1 MNEETRYIKL
11 VEELIDGADAGDF
24 NDAPNIPAKY
34 KYEHLQALF
43 MLHKVL
49 DGGEDLYK
57 SFYHIAIKCGENHV
71 KEKSR
76 KGEVIQVAFLTYS
89 AAQWPAKSL
98 YIDLKKDSRFH
109 PYVILSPLV
118 DRDEESMKNTYYES
132 LEWFQESG
140 YEVKEGL
147 GNPIPSFEQL
157 GGVPD
162 ILA

>member
-24 NDAPNIPAKY
+24 NDVSNIPAKY

-76 KGEVIQVAFLTYS
+76 KGEA
-89 AAQWPAKSL
+89 
-98 YIDLKKDSRFH
+98 
-109 PYVILSPLV
+109 YVFFRRIFSP
-118 DRDEESMKNTYYES
+118 
-132 LEWFQESG
+132 
-140 YEVKEGL
+140 
-147 GNPIPSFEQL
+147 
-157 GGVPD
+157 
-162 ILA
+162 